1 MTGGVPPPCQ
11 VRFEPDRRAIETV
24 LVEYE
29 WRETLCR
36 MNVISCGQAP
46 GCTHKRRLNN
56 YGFVPA
62 VGAAIKVQAPILSRV
77 QQGRTLISE
86 ARGLTVKDRN
96 YCN

>member
-1 MTGGVPPPCQ
+1 MTGGGTPLARSVLSP
-11 VRFEPDRRAIETV
+11 IGGSSTV

-46 GCTHKRRLNN
+46 GCTHKLRLNN

-62 VGAAIKVQAPILSRV
+62 VGAAVRQLK
-77 QQGRTLISE
+77 
-86 ARGLTVKDRN
+86 RN
-96 YCN
+96 A